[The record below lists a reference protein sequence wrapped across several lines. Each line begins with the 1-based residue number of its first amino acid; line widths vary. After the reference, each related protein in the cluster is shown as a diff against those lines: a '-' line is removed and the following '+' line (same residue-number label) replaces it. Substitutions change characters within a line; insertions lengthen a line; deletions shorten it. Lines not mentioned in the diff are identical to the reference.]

1 LAKKRDSKRNPRPR
15 RPKRIVSGITEFID
29 DNWWEDSSRSRR
41 DKPRKATSKPAA
53 KKSADTDKESKPTK
67 KAKTAKKKKATT
79 QAKAPAAK
87 PAPKAEPQAKPK
99 RKRSHRRTAKSEP
112 AAVPE
117 VKQEPAAKKPAKKTA
132 KKSTRTSAKA
142 QEVKKPTAEKRV
154 SEQPKSR
161 RRRSTKKAV
170 PEAPPEKTPASKAT
184 TEKPAEKPKRKRQRR
199 KPDVKPEPQPKAKA
213 KPEKKPAKEPAAKS
227 NRKSLKT
234 ATKTTKADEI
244 PREETPR
251 KKQKK
256 AAKPKKPVRETK
268 EAPAKKKTTTAKK
281 KPTKKR
287 TRSRKGSGFG
297 LMDLSD
303 EMFEALELA
312 GYSEPTPIQA
322 GLIPEA
328 IEGID
333 LMGQAQTGTG
343 KTAAFAI
350 PLLETID
357 YDNEFR
363 GPQALVLVPTRELA
377 VQVRDECA
385 KLASTGEVQVVAV
398 YGGKPIRRQ
407 IEKLRRAPEIVV
419 GTPGRVID
427 LNARGA
433 LFFGDLRQ
441 VVLDEADRMLDI
453 GFRPDIEK
461 ILRRCPQSRQT
472 LLLSATLPGPVL
484 RLAQRYMRDPKSLD
498 FSPKNIAVETIDQ
511 YYFTVDP
518 ERKFDLL
525 IKLIEREDPT
535 QAIVFC
541 RTRRGTEKI
550 YRRLSKQN
558 IDSVACIHGDL
569 TQSTRDATM
578 RKFRSGKLRVLVATD
593 VVGRGIDVSGVSHII
608 NYDIPEFCDDYV
620 HRVGRTGRMGREGV
634 AYSFISP
641 EEGPQLTR
649 IEVRINMLLKRAEMP
664 GFDMGI
670 KAVSDETGPPPESKP
685 VYGRPK
691 RRVRRAL

>member
-1 LAKKRDSKRNPRPR
+1 MAKKKENKQGSRSRK
-15 RPKRIVSGITEFID
+15 PKRIVSGITEFID
-29 DNWWEDSSRSRR
+29 DNWWEDSRRSSR
-41 DKPRKATSKPAA
+41 DKKPKGKGKSAEQKSSSKAVEKEKATKKEKDKPQKDKSKQ
-53 KKSADTDKESKPTK
+53 K
-67 KAKTAKKKKATT
+67 KAAP
-79 QAKAPAAK
+79 AKAKPSVKETPAVVE
-87 PAPKAEPQAKPK
+87 AETKSK
-99 RKRSHRRTAKSEP
+99 RKRSRRRGKKSET
-112 AAVPE
+112 AATAEAV
-117 VKQEPAAKKPAKKTA
+117 QEPVVEKPAKSSSKA
-132 KKSTRTSAKA
+132 PAVEPSAPKKS
-142 QEVKKPTAEKRV
+142 KR
-154 SEQPKSR
+154 R
-161 RRRSTKKAV
+161 RRRSA
-170 PEAPPEKTPASKAT
+170 EAASPGTPPEKTPDAEPVEEERPKKKRRRRKAKVET
-184 TEKPAEKPKRKRQRR
+184 PVEKVPAEVLPEAPPAPESKRKRR
-199 KPDVKPEPQPKAKA
+199 
-213 KPEKKPAKEPAAKS
+213 
-227 NRKSLKT
+227 KT
-234 ATKTTKADEI
+234 AVKTD
-244 PREETPR
+244 
-251 KKQKK
+251 
-256 AAKPKKPVRETK
+256 
-268 EAPAKKKTTTAKK
+268 EAPAKKETSAKQKAPAKKETPAKK
-281 KPTKKR
+281 KAASGKKAPVKKR
-287 TRSRKGSGFG
+287 TRSNKASGFG
-297 LMDLSD
+297 FMDLSD
-303 EMFEALELA
+303 EMYEALEMA
-312 GYSEPTPIQA
+312 RYSEPTPIQA

-328 IEGID
+328 LKGID

-350 PLLETID
+350 PLLEMID
-357 YDNEFR
+357 YEEHR

-385 KLASTGEVQVVAV
+385 KLAVTGEVQVVAV

-407 IEKLRRAPEIVV
+407 IEKLQRAPEIVV

-511 YYFTVDP
+511 HYFTVDP

-525 IKLIEREDPT
+525 LKLIEREDPA
-535 QAIVFC
+535 QAIIFC

-550 YRRLSKQN
+550 YRRLSRQVSE
-558 IDSVACIHGDL
+558 SVACIHGDL
-569 TQSTRDATM
+569 PQSTRDATM
-578 RKFRSGKLRVLVATD
+578 RKFRAGKLCILVATD

-634 AYSFISP
+634 AYTLVTP

-649 IEVRINMLLKRAEMP
+649 IEMRINMLLQRSEMP
-664 GFDMGI
+664 GFDMGL
-670 KAVSDETGPPPESKP
+670 KEVGEEDAPPPESKP
-685 VYGRPK
+685 VFGKPK
-691 RRVRRAL
+691 RRFRRAL